1 MGLRSLSLKDKLTVV
16 RILTLVHGQA
26 HQTIETY
33 EQLRYGSNGPF
44 RYGPLGVVK
53 YSAQPFPDNLAKPL
67 QKSNPNGFQ
76 DELIQHVQEDSK
88 MSSFDF
94 GVQFLD
100 AYKMTYWGK
109 RQDAGFWIENASVEW
124 KESEASFHSL
134 SSEVRTLGGDSKS
147 VKLLSIIS

>member
-1 MGLRSLSLKDKLTVV
+1 M
-16 RILTLVHGQA
+16 
-26 HQTIETY
+26 
-33 EQLRYGSNGPF
+33 SN
-44 RYGPLGVVK
+44 L
-53 YSAQPFPDNLAKPL
+53 
-67 QKSNPNGFQ
+67 
-76 DELIQHVQEDSK
+76 
-88 MSSFDF
+88 DF
-94 GVQFLD
+94 GVQFFD